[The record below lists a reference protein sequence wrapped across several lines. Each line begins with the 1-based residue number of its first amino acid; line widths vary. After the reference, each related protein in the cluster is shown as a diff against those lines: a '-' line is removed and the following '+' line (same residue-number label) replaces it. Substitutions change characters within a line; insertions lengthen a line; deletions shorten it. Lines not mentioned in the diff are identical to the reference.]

1 MKYITIEEACKKYG
15 INRKT
20 LCARAARAGFDSLHI
35 NNKSC
40 LPEYLAAKPVRHTR
54 KRTRTQSCPGKAQ
67 LTRHQLYALSII
79 TQGLHNV
86 DFSQHYGFN
95 SAQRLQALLTKLP
108 NSSGGYNHEKIATY
122 PQ

>member
-20 LCARAARAGFDSLHI
+20 LYARAARAGFDSLHI

-95 SAQRLQALLTKLP
+95 SAQQLQALLTKLP
-108 NSSGGYNHEKIATY
+108 NTNGRYNNEHTATY
-122 PQ
+122 T